1 MTAARAMLKLSKSY
15 NEAMSE
21 RGLLPDNVVRKAKP
35 VSPISMEVE
44 MGKSSRFVKIQ
55 FLDLK
60 T

>member
-15 NEAMSE
+15 NEAMAE
-21 RGLLPDNVVRKAKP
+21 RGLLPDNVAKKVKP
-35 VSPISMEVE
+35 VSPISMDVE